1 MAIPS
6 SRSTF
11 KEYCLRNL
19 GKGVIDINVSDDQA
33 EDRIDEAL
41 QYFAQYHYD
50 GVERMYLKHEI
61 TQADVDRSKTNDTT
75 TATDVRDGSV
85 TASFTEGRGFIPM
98 PQAVVS
104 VLNIFPFDDQVDDR
118 IDDALQYFA
127 QYHYD
132 GVERMYLKHEITQSE
147 IDRAKTD
154 ASATA
159 TDKVDNSITATWKE
173 GNNFIPVPDSVLAVV
188 KVFDFSDKHSLNMF
202 DVRYQLRLNDLY
214 DFSSESVIHY
224 EMTMRHLD
232 FLDHILVGE
241 KPLRFNQHQ
250 NRLYIDMNW
259 SNDIT
264 AGDFIIIECYRKL
277 DPTTYTDIFNDIYL
291 KRYTTALIKRQWGAN
306 LSKFEGV
313 QMLGGVT
320 LNGAKIFEEAQQD
333 IEKLEEQIQLAY
345 ELPPNYMI
353 G

>member
-1 MAIPS
+1 MANPN
-6 SRSTF
+6 SRANL
-11 KEYCLRNL
+11 KEYCLRTL
-19 GKGVIDINVSDDQA
+19 GKPVIEINVDDDQV
-33 EDRIDEAL
+33 EDRIDE
-41 QYFAQYHYD
+41 
-50 GVERMYLKHEI
+50 
-61 TQADVDRSKTNDTT
+61 
-75 TATDVRDGSV
+75 
-85 TASFTEGRGFIPM
+85 
-98 PQAVVS
+98 
-104 VLNIFPFDDQVDDR
+104 
-118 IDDALQYFA
+118 ALQYFA

-173 GNNFIPVPDSVLAVV
+173 GKNFIPVPDSVLAVV

-259 SNDIT
+259 SNDVT

-291 KRYTTALIKRQWGAN
+291 KRYVTALIKRQWGAN
-306 LSKFEGV
+306 LSKFNGV
-313 QMLGGVT
+313 TMLGGVT
-320 LNGAKIFEEAQQD
+320 MNGGEIYSQAQEE
-333 IEKLEEQIQLAY
+333 ITRLEEQIQLAF
-345 ELPPNYMI
+345 ETPIDYMM